1 KGNKI
6 KVNIEVLNKYIKV
19 EVIDDGIGSNKII
32 KGMGL
37 QALEERLL
45 NLQGNL
51 ILDGSRGFRAIM
63 IFKEEG
69 EL

>member
-1 KGNKI
+1 
-6 KVNIEVLNKYIKV
+6 
-19 EVIDDGIGSNKII
+19 
-32 KGMGL
+32 MGL
-37 QALEERLL
+37 QSLEERML

-51 ILDGSRGFRAIM
+51 ILDGSRGFTAIM

>member
-1 KGNKI
+1 M
-6 KVNIEVLNKYIKV
+6 LNKYIKV
-19 EVIDDGIGSNKII
+19 EVSDDGIGSKKII

-37 QALEERLL
+37 QALEERML

-51 ILDGSRGFRAIM
+51 ILDGSRGFTAIM

>member
-1 KGNKI
+1 
-6 KVNIEVLNKYIKV
+6 V
-19 EVIDDGIGSNKII
+19 EVSDDGIGSNKII

-37 QALEERLL
+37 QSLEERML

-51 ILDGSRGFRAIM
+51 ILDGSRGFTAIM